1 MTDGSTI
8 KSCINAARKRGKK
21 VVVDMICV
29 SDLKKRIETV
39 EELGADV
46 IAVHTGVDQQRA
58 GRTPLDDL
66 REMRKYAKRAELAVA
81 GGVNETTVE
90 EYLKYKPEIII
101 VGNGIV
107 KAQNPAEAAK
117 LLGKYVH
124 RQELI

>member
-1 MTDGSTI
+1 MTDDSTI

>member
-1 MTDGSTI
+1 MTDDSTI

-81 GGVNETTVE
+81 GGISAKTIAD
-90 EYLKYKPEIII
+90 YLKYKPEIII

-107 KAQNPAEAAK
+107 KAQNPAETAN
-117 LLGKYVH
+117 LIGKYVH
-124 RQELI
+124 RQEKS